1 MIKYLLIIIII
12 LNILGLISFIL
23 NKSIRQNYKN
33 EYDTTIILNNVDK
46 LSLPYITDNQVD
58 QKKLFSK
65 GSIQNY
71 DLQEENILILKNFFD
86 TNQIDYFI
94 ECGTLLGAIREGNIL
109 RGDQDAD
116 FHLSTN
122 SLQKLRNNLYKLEK
136 LGFISFRNANYW
148 MSMSLLRKGEYID
161 IYTLFQNTPDFPIEL
176 DNYPFLGTQ
185 FKIPKYYD
193 DWLTE
198 LYGNWKIPDSSNK
211 GNLCGDEKCWQKGM
225 KSYLKKHSIQK

>member
-1 MIKYLLIIIII
+1 M
-12 LNILGLISFIL
+12 GLISFIL

-58 QKKLFSK
+58 QTKLFSK